1 MIKSTW
7 LLAFLIFNIFIT
19 HAQQWLKVEL
29 DAPGGVYALWNSGD
43 TLYAGHDS
51 IFYYSFDAGNTWNR
65 SARFPDV
72 EYGITAIQPHNGVI
86 YAGTSGWG
94 VFRSLNNGDTW
105 EQFSQGLTTLGAKEV
120 SALALR
126 DDTLYATTIG
136 AGVYR
141 RPLSGN
147 GVWTAFNEGL
157 PFSTSWNVNTI
168 SNLDGDLYAGAGANG
183 YFYVNRKNTGHWQ
196 EIQFDQFNGEING
209 VQSFGKSNGKIV
221 LSSHEAVYTSDDN
234 GLTWTKHSFGIGL
247 ASTSSIVT
255 RGEKIVVSI
264 SKAARFYIYYS
275 IDNGVTWWRDDMQSG
290 VVANSIVI
298 AGGNIWCGRMDG
310 LFYKPDT
317 ITGVEED
324 ETPQKTT
331 GTGLSVYPNPAPV
344 DGTVTI
350 SVTGTGQHGSGVL
363 QIYNIA
369 GEKVYSA
376 VIENTL
382 TTKLSGFAS
391 GLYIVHYTSEHG
403 SATQK
408 LVIVR

>member
-1 MIKSTW
+1 MKQTTFLTTI
-7 LLAFLIFNIFIT
+7 LLLISFNLQ
-19 HAQQWLKVEL
+19 AQWLKVEL

-43 TLYAGHDS
+43 TLFAGHDS
-51 IFYYSFDAGNTWNR
+51 VFYRSFDAGNTWQR
-65 SARFPDV
+65 SARFPDI
-72 EYGITAIQPHNGVI
+72 EYGITAIFPHNGVI

-94 VFRSLNNGDTW
+94 VYRSFNNGDTW
-105 EQFSQGLTTLGAKEV
+105 EQFSQGLSELGANEV

-126 DDTLYATTIG
+126 DDTLYASTIG

-141 RPLSGN
+141 RALSGN
-147 GVWTAFNEGL
+147 GTWSAFNEGL

-168 SNLDGDLYAGAGANG
+168 VNLDGDIYAGAGANG
-183 YFYVNRKNTGHWQ
+183 YFAVNRKNTGYWQ

-209 VQSFGKSNGKIV
+209 VHSFAKSNGKIIA
-221 LSSHEAVYTSDDN
+221 SAHQAVYTSEDN
-234 GLTWTKHSFGIGL
+234 GLTWTKHAFGIGL
-247 ASTSSIVT
+247 ASTSSIIA
-255 RGEKIVVSI
+255 RGGKIVVAI

-324 ETPQKTT
+324 ETSQKTT
-331 GTGLSVYPNPAPV
+331 GTGLSVYPNPAPG

-350 SVTGTGQHGSGVL
+350 SVTGSGQHGSGVL

-376 VIENTL
+376 LIENTL

-403 SATQK
+403 SATAK
-408 LVIVR
+408 LVVVR